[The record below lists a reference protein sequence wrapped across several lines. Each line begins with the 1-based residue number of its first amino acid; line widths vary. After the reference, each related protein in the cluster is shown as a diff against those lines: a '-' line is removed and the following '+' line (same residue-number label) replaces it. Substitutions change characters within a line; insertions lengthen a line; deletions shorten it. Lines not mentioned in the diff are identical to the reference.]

1 MFYLKSILS
10 FLYISGGVC
19 LSFGQSNGSA
29 AMSIHNQQIRQA
41 QEMNRQFQ
49 HMNRPLSPADSVSQ
63 IDQLIKRQEDQLV
76 KNLKKKENNTTKI
89 NQKTTELNT
98 LQNTSPQDTKAIEK
112 VRLKIQALSEKDRET
127 ASDISDLQKSIAEL
141 KARKSEIIGK

>member
-1 MFYLKSILS
+1 
-10 FLYISGGVC
+10 
-19 LSFGQSNGSA
+19 
-29 AMSIHNQQIRQA
+29 MSIHNQQIRQA

-63 IDQLIKRQEDQLV
+63 IDQLIQRQEDQVV

-98 LQNTSPQDTKAIEK
+98 LQNTSPRDTKAIER

>member
-1 MFYLKSILS
+1 
-10 FLYISGGVC
+10 
-19 LSFGQSNGSA
+19 
-29 AMSIHNQQIRQA
+29 MSIHNQQIRQA

-63 IDQLIKRQEDQLV
+63 IDQLIQRQEDQVV

-98 LQNTSPQDTKAIEK
+98 LQNTSPRDTKAIEK
-112 VRLKIQALSEKDRET
+112 VRLKIQALSGKDRET